1 MLKDKTG
8 NRLLYYNRDPLA
20 EHLCSIIARAK
31 LIFHNYTVPTSLK
44 LFLACQVKLITRS
57 SCSSM
62 YSLCSLKA
70 LPDLRSKPRRN
81 SYCDR
86 N

>member
-8 NRLLYYNRDPLA
+8 IRLLYYNRDSLA
-20 EHLCSIIARAK
+20 GLLCSIIAHAK

-44 LFLACQVKLITRS
+44 LFLACQVKLIIRG

-62 YSLCSLKA
+62 YGLCSLKA
-70 LPDLRSKPRRN
+70 LPDLRSIPRRN
-81 SYCDR
+81 
-86 N
+86 